1 MSPEILEELEENELI
16 PHQEPIRKP
25 IKHLRRSKAASSDGI
40 RGFIKDDDNYK
51 DRKIF
56 VKDPKG
62 DYVYTPYTEPYI
74 SNPVKKKLLEKGCYV
89 SYFRTNRSY
98 RSRRNPVVDRAP
110 TPIGGV
116 SKYRRLRN
124 RQAYWKATIED
135 SKAQQEAKHPRM
147 RGNWDAPDL
156 VEVLSSYPYNTGSY
170 IVRWRGE
177 IPDFLIQPWTNTNES
192 KI

>member
-74 SNPVKKKLLEKGCYV
+74 SNPVKKKLLEK
-89 SYFRTNRSY
+89 
-98 RSRRNPVVDRAP
+98 
-110 TPIGGV
+110 
-116 SKYRRLRN
+116 
-124 RQAYWKATIED
+124 
-135 SKAQQEAKHPRM
+135 
-147 RGNWDAPDL
+147 
-156 VEVLSSYPYNTGSY
+156 
-170 IVRWRGE
+170 
-177 IPDFLIQPWTNTNES
+177 
-192 KI
+192 

>member
-1 MSPEILEELEENELI
+1 MSPEILEELEEAELI

-62 DYVYTPYTEPYI
+62 DYVYTPWVTSYI
-74 SNPVKKKLLEKGCYV
+74 SNPIKQKLLAKGCYR
-89 SYFRTNRSY
+89 SYFRGR
-98 RSRRNPVVDRAP
+98 RSRRDPIIEPAP
-110 TPIGGV
+110 IPAGGV

-156 VEVLSSYPYNTGSY
+156 VEILSSYPYNTGSY

-192 KI
+192 KT